1 MQLTQLTKQDQSLVT
16 GSLQDLAQRN
26 NQSIAETFINCDV
39 VILVDTSGSM
49 SSSDSRNG
57 RSRYDVACD
66 ELRALQGS
74 LPGRIAVLSFSSD
87 VIFCPSGVPIFLGST
102 TEMAKALQFA
112 KVADTPG
119 MRFIL
124 LSDGQPDNQEK
135 TLSIA
140 AGYQNRIDTI
150 YVGPEDHPLGRD
162 FLQRLAK
169 ASGGQTITA
178 DRAKE
183 LKSGIEILLLN
194 AG

>member
-1 MQLTQLTKQDQSLVT
+1 MQINQQITKHDQRLVT
-16 GSLQDLAQRN
+16 GSLQDLAQKN

-49 SSSDSRNG
+49 SASDSRGG

-74 LPGRIAVLSFSSD
+74 LPGKIAVLSFSSD
-87 VIFCPSGVPIFLGST
+87 VIFCPSGMPIFLGANT
-102 TEMAKALQFA
+102 DMAKALQFA
-112 KVADTPG
+112 KIADTPG

-124 LSDGQPDNQEK
+124 ISDGDPDDPAQ

-140 AGYQNRIDTI
+140 TSYKNRIDAI
-150 YVGPEDHPLGRD
+150 YVGPEDHPIGQS
-162 FLQRLAK
+162 FLQRLAT
-169 ASGGQTITA
+169 ASGGQTLTA

-183 LKSGIEILLLN
+183 LKAGIETLLLK
-194 AG
+194 A